1 MSVLMVCSV
10 YPNLIEGI
18 GYVLHKSIPRLRSI
32 YRKIIYFALM
42 ETEKNGQIWR
52 KMIVKKRNRKK
63 KNKKS
68 RGFI

>member
-1 MSVLMVCSV
+1 MFALMACSV

-18 GYVLHKSIPRLRSI
+18 GYVLHKSIPKLKSI

-42 ETEKNGQIWR
+42 VTEKN
-52 KMIVKKRNRKK
+52 RKK
-63 KNKKS
+63 NRKS

>member
-18 GYVLHKSIPRLRSI
+18 GYVLHKSIPKLKSI

-42 ETEKNGQIWR
+42 KTEENRKIWR

-63 KNKKS
+63 KNRKS

>member
-42 ETEKNGQIWR
+42 KTEKNRQIWR

>member
-1 MSVLMVCSV
+1 MSVLMACSV

-42 ETEKNGQIWR
+42 ETEKNRQIWR

>member
-1 MSVLMVCSV
+1 MSVLMACSV

-42 ETEKNGQIWR
+42 ETEKNRQIWR
-52 KMIVKKRNRKK
+52 KMIVKKINRKK
-63 KNKKS
+63 KNRKS
-68 RGFI
+68 KGFI

>member
-42 ETEKNGQIWR
+42 KTEENRKIWR
-52 KMIVKKRNRKK
+52 KMIVNKRNRKK
-63 KNKKS
+63 KNRKN

>member
-42 ETEKNGQIWR
+42 KTEENRKIWR
-52 KMIVKKRNRKK
+52 KMIVKKINRKK
-63 KNKKS
+63 KNRKS